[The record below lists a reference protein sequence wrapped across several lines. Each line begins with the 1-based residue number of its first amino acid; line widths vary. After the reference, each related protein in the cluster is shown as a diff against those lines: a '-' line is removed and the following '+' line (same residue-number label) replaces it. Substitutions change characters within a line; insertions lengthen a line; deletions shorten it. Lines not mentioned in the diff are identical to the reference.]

1 MNKIK
6 YTFQIEVETDN
17 LPEKE
22 LAEMIATALAEG
34 AEANTDESTSVNSI
48 TYEYTSE
55 LKGAGSFTFGRNKE
69 PEEEYQAGL
78 GL

>member
-55 LKGAGSFTFGRNKE
+55 LKGTGSFTFGRNE
-69 PEEEYQAGL
+69 EREEEYQSSL

>member
-1 MNKIK
+1 MSKIT
-6 YTFQIEVETDN
+6 YDFQIEVETDN

-55 LKGAGSFTFGRNKE
+55 LKGAGSITFGRNEE
-69 PEEEYQAGL
+69 PEPTDQPGL
-78 GL
+78 GF